1 MSPAAPLSALMS
13 RTLVAF
19 TIELDNEFEQR
30 MPHRTTRQRGG
41 AVRVSGPWLPSF
53 AAWANFLRFVGDDG
67 ITVRE
72 LSGRPGVPRW
82 AFDGTRRWGYVTIA
96 PAPDDERSKPPKGE
110 LQVSLRPAG
119 RRAAAIWPELP
130 VVIETRWR
138 ERFGRDAVIALRG
151 PLEAILAQVN
161 EDLPRYL
168 VGGGYKMFA
177 GGDQAASRAR
187 GHERARPSSEG
198 RSTPPEVLDL
208 SALLSQAL
216 LVFARDYE
224 SGRRVALALN
234 ANVLRILTEEGVP
247 TRELPRRAGVAKE
260 IMNVMVGRLEKWG
273 YVVVEPDPAVAR
285 GKRVRLTPQ
294 GRKAQLSYPGRVA
307 TVEAEWRGR
316 FGAGPVSSLRQ
327 ALERL
332 VEPAGGE
339 RSPLWKGLKPPP
351 TGWRA
356 TVREPECLPDYPLV
370 THRGGYPDG
379 S

>member
-1 MSPAAPLSALMS
+1 MSQA
-13 RTLVAF
+13 LVAF

-30 MPHRTTRQRGG
+30 MPHRTTRPLAG
-41 AVRVSGPWLPSF
+41 ADRASGPWLPSF
-53 AAWANFLRFVGDDG
+53 AVWANFLRFVGDDG

-72 LSGRPGVPRW
+72 LSSRPGVPRW
-82 AFDGTRRWGYVTIA
+82 AFDGMRRWGYVTIA
-96 PAPDDERSKPPKGE
+96 PAPDDQRSKPPQGE
-110 LQVSLRPAG
+110 LRVGLRPAG
-119 RRAAAIWPELP
+119 RRAAAIWRELP
-130 VVIETRWR
+130 AVIETRWR
-138 ERFGRDAVIALRG
+138 ERFGPEAVIALRE
-151 PLEAILAQVN
+151 PSEAILAQVN
-161 EDLPRYL
+161 EDLPLYL
-168 VGGGYKMFA
+168 VGGGYEMFA
-177 GGDQAASRAR
+177 GGDQAAARARAR
-187 GHERARPSSEG
+187 GRVLARPSSEG
-198 RSTPPEVLDL
+198 ESAPPEALDL

-247 TRELPRRAGVAKE
+247 RRELPRRAGVAKD
-260 IMNVMVGRLEKWG
+260 IMNVMLGRLEKRG
-273 YVVVEPDPAVAR
+273 YVVVEPDPAAAR

-307 TVEAEWRGR
+307 MVEAEWRGR
-316 FGAGPVSSLRQ
+316 YGEAPVSSLRQ

-332 VEPAGGE
+332 VDPGGEE
-339 RSPLWKGLKPPP
+339 RSPLWRGLKPPP

-356 TVREPECLPDYPLV
+356 SVRESECLPHYPLV

>member
-1 MSPAAPLSALMS
+1 MSQA
-13 RTLVAF
+13 LVAF

-30 MPHRTTRQRGG
+30 MPHRTTRDSAG
-41 AVRVSGPWLPSF
+41 ADRAPGPWLPSF
-53 AAWANFLRFVGDDG
+53 AVWANFLRFVDDDG
-67 ITVRE
+67 VTVRE
-72 LSGRPGVPRW
+72 LSRRPGVPRW
-82 AFDGTRRWGYVTIA
+82 AFDGMRRWGYVTIA

-119 RRAAAIWPELP
+119 RRAAAIWGGLP
-130 VVIETRWR
+130 AVIETRWR
-138 ERFGRDAVIALRG
+138 ERFGADAVIALRG

-168 VGGGYKMFA
+168 VGGGYEMFA
-177 GGDQAASRAR
+177 GSDQAAARAR
-187 GHERARPSSEG
+187 GRELARPSSQE

-247 TRELPRRAGVAKE
+247 RRELPRRAGVAKE
-260 IMNVMVGRLEKWG
+260 IMNMMVGRLEKRG
-273 YVVVEPDPAVAR
+273 YVVVEPDPAAAR

-294 GRKAQLSYPGRVA
+294 GRRVQLAYPGRVA
-307 TVEAEWRGR
+307 MVEAEWRGR
-316 FGAGPVSSLRQ
+316 YGEGPVSSLRQ

-332 VEPAGGE
+332 VDPAGEE
-339 RSPLWKGLKPPP
+339 RSPLRRGLEPPP

-356 TVREPECLPDYPLV
+356 SVREPDCLPHYPLV

>member
-1 MSPAAPLSALMS
+1 MSQA
-13 RTLVAF
+13 LVAF

-30 MPHRTTRQRGG
+30 MPHRTTRDQDGPG
-41 AVRVSGPWLPSF
+41 PAVGPWLPSF
-53 AAWANFLRFVGDDG
+53 AVWANFLRFVAEDG

-72 LSGRPGVPRW
+72 LSSRPGVPRW
-82 AFDGTRRWGYVTIA
+82 AFDGMRRWGYVTIA
-96 PAPDDERSKPPKGE
+96 PAPDDERSKPPKGD
-110 LQVSLRPAG
+110 LRVGLRPAG
-119 RRAAAIWPELP
+119 RRAAAIWQELP
-130 VVIETRWR
+130 AVIETRWR
-138 ERFGRDAVIALRG
+138 ERFGPDAVIALRG

-168 VGGGYKMFA
+168 VGGGYDMLA
-177 GGDQAASRAR
+177 GGDQAAGRAR
-187 GHERARPSSEG
+187 GREPARASSQA
-198 RSTPPEVLDL
+198 RSTALEALDL
-208 SALLSQAL
+208 SSLLSQAL

-247 TRELPRRAGVAKE
+247 MRELPRRAGVAKE
-260 IMNVMVGRLEKWG
+260 IMNMMVGRLEKRG
-273 YVVVEPDPAVAR
+273 YVVVEADPAAAR

-294 GRKAQLSYPGRVA
+294 GRKAQLSYPERLSM
-307 TVEAEWRGR
+307 VETEWRGR
-316 FGAGPVSSLRQ
+316 YGDGLVSSLRQ

-332 VEPAGGE
+332 VDPARE
-339 RSPLWKGLKPPP
+339 QRSPLWRGLKPPP

-356 TVREPECLPDYPLV
+356 SVREPDCLPHYPLV